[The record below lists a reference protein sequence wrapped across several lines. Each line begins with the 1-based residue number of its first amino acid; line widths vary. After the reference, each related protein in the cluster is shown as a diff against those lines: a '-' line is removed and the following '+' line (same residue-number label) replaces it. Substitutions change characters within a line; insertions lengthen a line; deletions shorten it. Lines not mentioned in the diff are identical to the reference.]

1 MNIHNLQL
9 DDIDK
14 KILDFLVEN
23 TRMPFTEIAQRMGVS
38 AGTIH
43 VRVKKMEDTGVIKGS
58 SLVIDYKKL
67 GYNFTTYIGI
77 LLSKSSKTQ
86 QVVKILENIPNVTEL
101 SVTSGKYN
109 IFCKIRAKDTDDAKN
124 IIYKINDIEEVM
136 RTERMISMEEYFSD
150 KNRLIKAVTI

>member
-9 DDIDK
+9 DEIDK
-14 KILDFLVEN
+14 KILGFLVEN

-86 QVVKILENIPNVTEL
+86 QVVKILEPN
-101 SVTSGKYN
+101 
-109 IFCKIRAKDTDDAKN
+109 
-124 IIYKINDIEEVM
+124 
-136 RTERMISMEEYFSD
+136 
-150 KNRLIKAVTI
+150 